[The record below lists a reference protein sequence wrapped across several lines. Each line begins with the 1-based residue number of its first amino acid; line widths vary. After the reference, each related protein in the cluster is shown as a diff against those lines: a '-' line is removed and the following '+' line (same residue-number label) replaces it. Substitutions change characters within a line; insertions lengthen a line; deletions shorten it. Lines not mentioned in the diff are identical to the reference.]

1 MDRNANE
8 ENLLITP
15 KLVYFVISICAFCV
29 CICSFCVNI
38 CAFCVSAQRKQR
50 ENFDGNANEENLLI
64 APKLKGRKVK
74 IFNSAFS

>member
-1 MDRNANE
+1 M
-8 ENLLITP
+8 ITP
-15 KLVYFVISICAFCV
+15 KLVPFVFV
-29 CICSFCVNI
+29 FVH
-38 CAFCVSAQRKQR
+38 FVLVFVHFFVSAQRKQR